1 MSGVAHTHQAPQSLT
16 VADSLYNM
24 AILYEKTQM
33 YAEAVDA
40 CQRSLA
46 LAVECGGKEHPSAME
61 ARDYLREL
69 RALL

>member
-1 MSGVAHTHQAPQSLT
+1 
-16 VADSLYNM
+16 M
-24 AILYEKTQM
+24 AILYEKAQM